1 MSSSVKPTLSIIIP
15 ALNEAALIGTTLDS
29 VARLPDNVEVFVVDG
44 NSDDDT
50 CEIARAHGAQV
61 IGAERGR
68 GSQLHAGARA
78 ASGDVLWFLHAD
90 TIVPPA
96 SAELI
101 FAALSD
107 ATVVGGNFA
116 VRFSGSG
123 RAAGFMTWFYPQ
135 LRRLGLCYGDSA
147 IFVRREAYD
156 RAGGFKALPIFE
168 DLDLLREV
176 KTMGK
181 FVHLSATVV
190 TSSRRFE
197 EHGFAVTFTGWVLMQ
212 LLYWLGVSP
221 NTLGRFYA
229 PPSASF
235 RKTT

>member
-1 MSSSVKPTLSIIIP
+1 MSSGAKPTLSIIIP
-15 ALNEAALIGTTLDS
+15 ALNEAGLIGATLDS
-29 VARLPDNVEVFVVDG
+29 VAQLAGNVEVLVVDG

-50 CEIARAHGAQV
+50 CKIARAHGAK
-61 IGAERGR
+61 IIDSERGR
-68 GSQLHAGARA
+68 GSQLHSGARA
-78 ASGDVLWFLHAD
+78 ASADILWFLHAD

-96 SAELI
+96 GAELI
-101 FAALSD
+101 FAALLD
-107 ATVVGGNFA
+107 ATVVGGNFE

-123 RAAGFMTWFYPQ
+123 RAANFMTWFYPQ
-135 LRRLGLCYGDSA
+135 LRRLGLSYGDSA

-156 RAGGFKALPIFE
+156 RAGGFKAWLLFE
-168 DLDLLREV
+168 DLDLLREL

-221 NTLGRFYA
+221 NTLGRFYD
-229 PPSASF
+229 PPGTS
-235 RKTT
+235 

>member
-1 MSSSVKPTLSIIIP
+1 MSSGAKPTLSIIIP
-15 ALNEAALIGTTLDS
+15 ALNEAGLIGATLDS
-29 VARLPDNVEVFVVDG
+29 VAQLAGNVEVLVVDG

-50 CEIARAHGAQV
+50 CKIARARGAK
-61 IGAERGR
+61 IIDSERGR

-78 ASGDVLWFLHAD
+78 ASADILWFLHAD

-96 SAELI
+96 GGELI
-101 FAALSD
+101 FAALLD
-107 ATVVGGNFA
+107 ATVVGGNFE

-168 DLDLLREV
+168 DLDLLREL

-197 EHGFAVTFTGWVLMQ
+197 ERGFAVTFTGWVLMQ

-221 NTLGRFYA
+221 NTLGRFYD
-229 PPSASF
+229 PPGTS
-235 RKTT
+235 